1 MCALASHTLS
11 HDFTGVPVSGAKA
24 FCPLTCAAI
33 RARLRTRAIQP
44 TIRGSRHAEPY
55 TRSMARNLIRFS
67 GGEHAVVDQTT
78 TPPNWTG
85 FLTESPWE
93 ATPAA
98 ALSTYTLT
106 PCTSMEDQNAIA
118 TAKILLTQ

>member
-1 MCALASHTLS
+1 M
-11 HDFTGVPVSGAKA
+11 
-24 FCPLTCAAI
+24 
-33 RARLRTRAIQP
+33 RAPGQP
-44 TIRGSRHAEPY
+44 TPGKPHTAPY

-78 TPPNWTG
+78 TPPNWSG
-85 FLTESPWE
+85 FLTESPYE

-106 PCTSMEDQNAIA
+106 PCTSMEDQKAIA
-118 TAKILLTQ
+118 SATILLTQ

>member
-1 MCALASHTLS
+1 MPQGSSTSAFGNRPKPFLLLDYARDLGQPGT
-11 HDFTGVPVSGAKA
+11 FATSGIPATA
-24 FCPLTCAAI
+24 
-33 RARLRTRAIQP
+33 
-44 TIRGSRHAEPY
+44 PY

-78 TPPNWTG
+78 TPPNWSG
-85 FLTESPWE
+85 FLNESPYE

-106 PCTSMEDQNAIA
+106 PCTSIEDQKAIA
-118 TAKILLTQ
+118 SATVLLTQ